1 MKVVAFNGSPNPEGN
16 TAILL
21 MKVLSRVARAG
32 INTELVQVGGNR
44 IRGCMACYQCFKA
57 KDKRCAIDDD
67 IVNDCIA
74 KMIEA
79 DAIVMGTPTYFAN
92 MTPEMKALIDRAGL
106 VAVANDALFS
116 RKIGAA
122 VAANRRGGAVHA
134 VDAINHMFLM
144 SRMIVPGSI
153 YWNFGVGMRPGDVE
167 NDTEAVENM
176 HDLGETIAWLVKS
189 LCRSDGQA
197 VGAQGGLI

>member
-21 MKVLSRVARAG
+21 MKVLSRRARG
-32 INTELVQVGGNR
+32 DQHRVVQVGGNKFR
-44 IRGCMACYQCFKA
+44 LHGVIPVLQGQGQALCDR
-57 KDKRCAIDDD
+57 RD

-92 MTPEMKALIDRAGL
+92 MTPEDEGVDRPCGIGGGRQRQ
-106 VAVANDALFS
+106 LFA

-122 VAANRRGGAVHA
+122 VAVNRRGGAVHA

>member
-1 MKVVAFNGSPNPEGN
+1 
-16 TAILL
+16 
-21 MKVLSRVARAG
+21 
-32 INTELVQVGGNR
+32 
-44 IRGCMACYQCFKA
+44 
-57 KDKRCAIDDD
+57 
-67 IVNDCIA
+67 
-74 KMIEA
+74 
-79 DAIVMGTPTYFAN
+79 
-92 MTPEMKALIDRAGL
+92 
-106 VAVANDALFS
+106 
-116 RKIGAA
+116 
-122 VAANRRGGAVHA
+122 
-134 VDAINHMFLM
+134 M